1 MAGYEGLHL
10 DLAERAIEN
19 LAIILV
25 SPRNPLN
32 IGAVARAM
40 TNFGCHDLRLV
51 KVHPPS
57 LEDARSA
64 VGPSADLVASAK
76 EFSSVADA
84 IADCTYVAGTVAPF
98 HRPPSESYVALP
110 YAAPAIRA
118 HLAKGLVGLLFGPEK
133 TGLSNDAL
141 SHCQQILSIP
151 TTPTLASMNLGQA
164 AAVCLYE
171 LSRADDSPLPQKVSP
186 TVERPA
192 PAADLDRIT
201 AVLLDALT
209 AADYTAIDTASAQQE
224 LRQLVRR
231 LRLNESDAKKLTGML
246 RKILYRLRPPA
257 G

>member
-1 MAGYEGLHL
+1 VDASSKPSASL
-10 DLAERAIEN
+10 DLKN

-40 TNFGCHDLRLV
+40 SNFGCHDLRLV

-64 VGPSADLVASAK
+64 VGPSADLIATAK
-76 EFSSVADA
+76 EFATVAEA
-84 IADCTYVAGTVAPF
+84 IADCIYVAGTVAPF
-98 HRPPSESYVALP
+98 HRPPSETYASLP
-110 YAAPAIRA
+110 AAAPSIRMLLSQQRVA
-118 HLAKGLVGLLFGPEK
+118 LLFGPEK

-171 LSRADDSPLPQKVSP
+171 LSRTHENSLEQKIP
-186 TVERPA
+186 AAA

-201 AVLLDALT
+201 AVLLEALI
-209 AADYTAIDTASAQQE
+209 AADYTAIETASAQQE
-224 LRQLVRR
+224 LRQLIRR
-231 LRLNESDAKKLTGML
+231 LHLSAPDARTLTGML
-246 RKILYRLRPPA
+246 RKIIYRLRLPA

>member
-1 MAGYEGLHL
+1 MDSIPNAPL
-10 DLAERAIEN
+10 DLKN
-19 LAIILV
+19 LAIVLV

-51 KVHPPS
+51 QVHPPS

-64 VGPSADLVASAK
+64 VGPSAELVANAK
-76 EFSSVADA
+76 EFPTVADA
-84 IADCTYVAGTVAPF
+84 IADCIHAAGTVAPF
-98 HRPPSESYVALP
+98 HRPQTESYISLP
-110 YAAPAIRA
+110 DAASAIRGY
-118 HLAKGLVGLLFGPEK
+118 LAQGRVALLFGPEK

-171 LSRADDSPLPQKVSP
+171 LSRADANPLAQKASAD
-186 TVERPA
+186 TEHPA
-192 PAADLDRIT
+192 ASADLDRIT
-201 AVLLDALT
+201 TLLIEALT
-209 AADYTAIDTASAQQE
+209 AADYTGIDTASAQQE
-224 LRQLVRR
+224 LRQLTRR
-231 LRLNESDAKKLTGML
+231 LELNQTDAQTFTGML
-246 RKILYRLRPPA
+246 RKILYRLRPPS